1 MQFSRLQST
10 FSFSLMDILFLE
22 PKWWHWNM
30 FSKANIT
37 FQNPIN
43 IIAILIAVVIMVDFF
58 ILRKQWHRNEEVRL
72 KWRYNVNSLFYS
84 VSWEWIPFNIID
96 GIPLQRLYFVRR
108 ILSLPFL
115 ALTSAQRKVLAD
127 TIIYEYSN

>member
-1 MQFSRLQST
+1 
-10 FSFSLMDILFLE
+10 
-22 PKWWHWNM
+22 M

-84 VSWEWIPFNIID
+84 VSWE
-96 GIPLQRLYFVRR
+96 
-108 ILSLPFL
+108 
-115 ALTSAQRKVLAD
+115 
-127 TIIYEYSN
+127 